1 MRNLFGQHSIEPK
14 PVAALFPLALLAI
27 IITLEA
33 LTPSVRV
40 TPSLLMVGLAL
51 CALILP
57 PRTVLIWT
65 FILFA
70 PFVLS
75 LVYVRNA
82 ATVNPALYLTIRS
95 LAFLTVGI
103 LAVAVSVYRRNIA
116 RDLNSL
122 LSVFDSLHS
131 PLIISDV
138 DGTIRLVNHACC
150 QLLNLPAETIRDS
163 NYFSFFTD
171 PAKRGHAIQTYIS
184 LFEGATE
191 PESLVTTLVFRFN
204 GEQRNYSA
212 HIGLLVLGQQKL
224 MLTQLVNK
232 K

>member
-1 MRNLFGQHSIEPK
+1 M
-14 PVAALFPLALLAI
+14 ALFPFVLLAI
-27 IITLEA
+27 VITLEV
-33 LTPSVRV
+33 LTPSIRV

-51 CALILP
+51 CALMLP
-57 PRTVLIWT
+57 PRAVLIWT
-65 FILFA
+65 IILFA

-75 LVYVRNA
+75 LIYVRNA
-82 ATVNPALYLTIRS
+82 ATVNPVLYLTIRS

-116 RDLNSL
+116 KDFNSL
-122 LSVFDSLHS
+122 LLVFDSLHS

-138 DGTIRLVNHACC
+138 DGTIRLVNRACC
-150 QLLNLPAETIRDS
+150 QLLKLPAETIRDF

-184 LFEGATE
+184 LFEGTVE
-191 PESLVTTLVFRFN
+191 PENLITTLVFRFN

-224 MLTQLVNK
+224 MLTQLVSRSK
-232 K
+232 

>member
-1 MRNLFGQHSIEPK
+1 MTPK
-14 PVAALFPLALLAI
+14 PVAVFFPIVLLAI
-27 IITLEA
+27 VIAMEA
-33 LTPSVRV
+33 LTPSIRV

-57 PRTVLIWT
+57 PRTVLIWALLL
-65 FILFA
+65 FI

-75 LVYVRNA
+75 LVFIRNA

-95 LAFLTVGI
+95 LGFLTVGI
-103 LAVAVSVYRRNIA
+103 LAVAVSVYRRNISK
-116 RDLNSL
+116 DFNSL

-131 PLIISDV
+131 PLIISDI
-138 DGTIRLVNHACC
+138 DGTIRLVNRACC

-163 NYFSFFTD
+163 NYFAFFTD

-191 PESLVTTLVFRFN
+191 PESLITTLAFRFN

-224 MLTQLVNK
+224 LLTQLVSQSR
-232 K
+232 